1 MLTKSFHRLWLS
13 QALSI
18 LGDTWY
24 ILALVVTLYHV
35 SGSATITALY
45 PLLRAAGMTVG
56 SISSPIIMRKLR
68 LNRLLATSLGGQTLG
83 LSLLTIYMV
92 LVGEDNLNIAL
103 LIGIVFGIS
112 ILEGVAVP
120 VRSSLVALT
129 VPESSLL
136 KANSILSGIVQSCS
150 LAGWAFGS
158 MTVSWL
164 GASQVLLLSTML
176 LGGACL
182 SSCMISKVRSN
193 THQTPAGSW
202 KRSLQD
208 GWRNYLMLPR
218 LRVLLW
224 MDLWEGL
231 FRGVFAGALLLVFVD
246 ERLHVGDVWW
256 GWINGANLGGF
267 VLISILMSRLSNEM
281 WNLGLMLAVG
291 SGCVAALT
299 LGFSFSTS
307 PLATL
312 FIMFAIGASQAI
324 KDLAERTS
332 YQTSVPASELPP
344 LFAAQSSL
352 TSILYGVSLL
362 LSGWLADTVGIQMLY
377 IYASVGFSLS
387 FVGALMYR
395 KNVLQKSR
403 YNDTEDMPMKELVK
417 SDLS

>member
-1 MLTKSFHRLWLS
+1 
-13 QALSI
+13 
-18 LGDTWY
+18 
-24 ILALVVTLYHV
+24 
-35 SGSATITALY
+35 
-45 PLLRAAGMTVG
+45 
-56 SISSPIIMRKLR
+56 
-68 LNRLLATSLGGQTLG
+68 
-83 LSLLTIYMV
+83 
-92 LVGEDNLNIAL
+92 
-103 LIGIVFGIS
+103 
-112 ILEGVAVP
+112 
-120 VRSSLVALT
+120 
-129 VPESSLL
+129 
-136 KANSILSGIVQSCS
+136 
-150 LAGWAFGS
+150 
-158 MTVSWL
+158 
-164 GASQVLLLSTML
+164 
-176 LGGACL
+176 
-182 SSCMISKVRSN
+182 
-193 THQTPAGSW
+193 
-202 KRSLQD
+202 
-208 GWRNYLMLPR
+208 MLPK

-231 FRGVFAGALLLVFVD
+231 FRGVFAGALLLVFVG

-395 KNVLQKSR
+395 KNVLQKNR
-403 YNDTEDMPMKELVK
+403 YNDTEDMPIKELMK
-417 SDLS
+417 SDL